1 MKFDNNDV
9 WDSSLDLD
17 VDIPDDVLDT
27 SWIQEFE
34 NKMLYDDYYPFLKDD
49 ITSIPIIFL
58 YINKK
63 REIVES
69 LRYLAILTIP
79 NQISQNEILHIMQ
92 KHQTR
97 IISNHNKKQFLYYN
111 FHRMIHYSF
120 YLNEDPKSIASYLLY
135 DDADADADE
144 DAAGSYNYGS
154 CIKEY
159 TNIIS
164 IHTLYFKP
172 LLNIFKDITSLT
184 IILNED

>member
-1 MKFDNNDV
+1 MSFQVDSDSDTQND
-9 WDSSLDLD
+9 DS
-17 VDIPDDVLDT
+17 ILDT
-27 SWIQEFE
+27 SWIQDVE
-34 NKMLYDDYYPFLKDD
+34 NEILYDEYCNFIIDD
-49 ITSIPIIFL
+49 ITSIHITFL

-63 REIVES
+63 KEIIDS
-69 LRYLAILTIP
+69 IQFIAKLKIP
-79 NQISQNEILHIMQ
+79 NQISQNEILNIMQ

-97 IISNHNKKQFLYYN
+97 VISTHNKKQFLYYN
-111 FHRMIHYSF
+111 FYSMIHYSF
-120 YLNEDPKSIASYLLY
+120 YLNDDPKSVASYLLC
-135 DDADADADE
+135 DDNDNDENDDGDDDDNCVNYAD
-144 DAAGSYNYGS
+144 SS

>member
-1 MKFDNNDV
+1 
-9 WDSSLDLD
+9 
-17 VDIPDDVLDT
+17 
-27 SWIQEFE
+27 
-34 NKMLYDDYYPFLKDD
+34 MLCEEYHHFLKDD
-49 ITSIPIIFL
+49 ITSISITFL

-69 LRYLAILTIP
+69 IPYLAVLTIP
-79 NQISQNEILHIMQ
+79 NQISQNEILNIMQ

-97 IISNHNKKQFLYYN
+97 ITCNHNKKHFLYYN

-120 YLNEDPKSIASYLLY
+120 YLNEDPKSIASYLLCDR
-135 DDADADADE
+135 DDD
-144 DAAGSYNYGS
+144 S
-154 CIKEY
+154 CINEY